1 MISVGEWMRAHGKEL
16 ADVYDVTE
24 DIGRAWGLSDPEYPC
39 FEGMDEVNDWIIDGV
54 RLERVDCDGDLV
66 ADVWSFAEEH
76 IGLLAEYAEEWTCL
90 TVDETDDG
98 IANGVDIVMY
108 LMSGEAA
115 VDSYPWLA
123 ERIAGGAR

>member
-1 MISVGEWMRAHGKEL
+1 MVSVGEWMRAEGKEL
-16 ADVYDVTE
+16 VDVYDVSE
-24 DIGRAWGLSDPEYPC
+24 DIGRAWGLTDPDYPG
-39 FEGMDEVNDWIIDGV
+39 FDGEDEVAEWILGGV
-54 RLERVDCDGDLV
+54 ELASVDRDGDIV

-76 IGLLAEYAEEWTCL
+76 IGLLADYAEAWTYL

-98 IANGVDIVMY
+98 VATAVDIVMY

>member
-1 MISVGEWMRAHGKEL
+1 MRAHGKEL
-16 ADVYDVTE
+16 MDVYDVSE
-24 DIGRAWGLSDPEYPC
+24 DIGRAWGLTDPEYPC

-54 RLERVDCDGDLV
+54 ELRSVDGDGDLV

-76 IGLLAEYAEEWTCL
+76 IGLLADYAEAWTCL
-90 TVDETDDG
+90 TVDGSDDG
-98 IANGVDIVMY
+98 VANGVDIVMY